1 MEKFVSRI
9 FLCLFLLATTSCCSV
24 LEKQTKAMSIVSYA
38 VKDSMDIG
46 RFDLADRYTDQLI
59 RLATPPTP
67 EERIPITPLTE

>member
-9 FLCLFLLATTSCCSV
+9 FLCLFLLATTSCCSI

-46 RFDLADRYTDQLI
+46 RFDLADRYTAELI

-67 EERIPITPLTE
+67 EERRTITPLTE